1 MANRIGMLFE
11 FAITLGERG
20 VYGEEKEKECT
31 KKYTKKY

>member
-1 MANRIGMLFE
+1 MVNQIEMLFE

-20 VYGEEKEKECT
+20 VYREETEKEYT